1 MKKLLFA
8 SFAAALLG
16 LAYSASPTSA
26 APAGPAQVAS
36 PDSGVEQARMM
47 KKKRMT
53 RRKMRRGGM
62 APMRSSTG
70 SNVSM
75 PGRRVP
81 QTGTGGAGG
90 AGGGGAE

>member
-1 MKKLLFA
+1 
-8 SFAAALLG
+8 
-16 LAYSASPTSA
+16 
-26 APAGPAQVAS
+26 
-36 PDSGVEQARMM
+36 
-47 KKKRMT
+47 MT